1 MNLDASFKEQ
11 DQALEREAELKPDK
25 EKHQID
31 LVEVPGPGPSCVLC
45 PGCRL
50 FHSLVGYLVL
60 TDIYNFFKH
69 LFLQA

>member
-1 MNLDASFKEQ
+1 MNLDVSFKEQ

-50 FHSLVGYLVL
+50 FHLVL
-60 TDIYNFFKH
+60 IDIYNFFKH
-69 LFLQA
+69 LLLQA